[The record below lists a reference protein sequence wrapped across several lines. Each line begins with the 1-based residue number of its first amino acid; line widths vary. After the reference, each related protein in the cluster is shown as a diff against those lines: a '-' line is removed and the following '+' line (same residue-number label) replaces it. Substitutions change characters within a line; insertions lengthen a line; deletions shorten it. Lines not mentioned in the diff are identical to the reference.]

1 MAAAKLIRQAA
12 FEHHINK
19 CMVASLSERVVGVV
33 AVAHFSVAKEV
44 GISELNAVVA
54 FPTTFV
60 IQIV

>member
-1 MAAAKLIRQAA
+1 M
-12 FEHHINK
+12 
-19 CMVASLSERVVGVV
+19 MTSLSERVVGVV
-33 AVAHFSVAKEV
+33 AVAHFAVAEEV